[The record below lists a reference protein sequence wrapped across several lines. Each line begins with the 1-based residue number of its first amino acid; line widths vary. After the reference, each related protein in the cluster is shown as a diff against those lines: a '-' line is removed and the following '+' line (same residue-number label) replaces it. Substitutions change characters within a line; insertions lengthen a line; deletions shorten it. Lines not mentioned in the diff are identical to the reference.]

1 MIFISFIFY
10 YRWQTLFTLRVSL
23 ILSSLI
29 DIADDEGSVEFSPK
43 AKFVSPLH
51 VHIILATDIDPASLL
66 LTQLLQSC

>member
-1 MIFISFIFY
+1 M
-10 YRWQTLFTLRVSL
+10 
-23 ILSSLI
+23 LSSLN

-43 AKFVSPLH
+43 AKFASPLH